1 MKKYEES
8 SGDWTTHEQNIN
20 AIICCHGVMLVS
32 QRKFRPKPKRTAAL
46 DKKDIIDLEKPHSF
60 FLCQRMRRILFTVTG
75 TVLGDMH
82 KKIII
87 FRQLLTPK
95 LTG

>member
-1 MKKYEES
+1 
-8 SGDWTTHEQNIN
+8 
-20 AIICCHGVMLVS
+20 MLVS

-87 FRQLLTPK
+87 FRQLLTAK
-95 LTG
+95 LTGQGGIIGKDFYNSVEHKK